1 MAISSRVFKIDIDLT
16 NIRRAASGLES
27 LDDILGDI
35 KRKSEDAF
43 GSLVEYNDKLALT
56 AEDANEN
63 LEKTRKKLIDIKA
76 ALTSM
81 LNPLKLVAAGVFGI
95 ASAALMS
102 VNGINRLRGE
112 GAGANLSM
120 AQTDARNVAEE
131 FTGQRLN
138 VEEARSGLANYLETG
153 AGPLAL
159 LGVDRAKATDLLN
172 KDGMSSYF
180 ELEKL
185 LDARVNETIAK
196 HKGNRAAAMQELSIG
211 AFNEMFGLIGHT
223 AQSFMDSKNAR
234 AKTNQVY
241 YDELNLRKTRD
252 YVGAA
257 KAEDAK
263 RRVSSALGSSFQ
275 TLVSNGF
282 QGLANILNK
291 IANGI
296 DSLNNYVKSILDWV
310 SNKLAGLFQGF
321 SDFFKNFGFN
331 MDTAKKIGSTVV
343 DNAKTMG
350 KGIADGASSLYNSAK
365 DKIGSWFNSDKEKQV
380 NVKNNTK
387 IDLNMNGAV
396 ELKQNGKNI
405 GQIKASNFDP
415 RVSGLTAVGNN
426 Y

>member
-16 NIRRAASGLES
+16 NIQRAASGLES
-27 LDDILGDI
+27 IDDILNDV

-43 GSLVEYNDKLALT
+43 GSLVEYNDRLAST
-56 AEDANEN
+56 SEHANKN
-63 LEKTRKKLIDIKA
+63 LDKTRKKLLYIKA
-76 ALTSM
+76 TLTSM
-81 LNPLKLVAAGVFGI
+81 LNPLKLVAAGVLGI
-95 ASAALMS
+95 ASAILLS
-102 VNGINRLRGE
+102 VNGVNKLRGE

-185 LDARVNETIAK
+185 LDAKVNETIAK
-196 HKGNRAAAMQELSIG
+196 HNGNRAAAMQELSIG

-241 YDELNLRKTRD
+241 YDELNLRKNRD
-252 YVGAA
+252 YEGAA
-257 KAEDAK
+257 KTEDAK
-263 RRVSSALGSSFQ
+263 RRVASTLSSSFQ
-275 TLVSNGF
+275 NLVSNGF
-282 QGLANILNK
+282 QGLTNILTR
-291 IANGI
+291 IADGI

-310 SNKLAGLFQGF
+310 SNKLTGLFQGF

-331 MDTAKKIGSTVV
+331 HDTAKKISSTVV
-343 DNAKTMG
+343 GSAKVIG
-350 KGIADGASSLYNSAK
+350 DGASAIYNKAK
-365 DKIGSWFNSDKEKQV
+365 DKLGSWFNNDKEKQA
-380 NVKNNTK
+380 NIKNNAK
-387 IDLNMNGAV
+387 IDLNMHGAV
-396 ELKQNGKNI
+396 ELKQNGKKV
-405 GQIKASNFDP
+405 GQIGASNFDP